1 MKQESKQREK
11 SMHLYSKICC
21 LFYFFFSILLK
32 QNCKQALLW
41 IVQRTYNVEFMI
53 YK

>member
-1 MKQESKQREK
+1 MKQDSKQRENLLLGE
-11 SMHLYSKICC
+11 M
-21 LFYFFFSILLK
+21 FYFFFSILLK